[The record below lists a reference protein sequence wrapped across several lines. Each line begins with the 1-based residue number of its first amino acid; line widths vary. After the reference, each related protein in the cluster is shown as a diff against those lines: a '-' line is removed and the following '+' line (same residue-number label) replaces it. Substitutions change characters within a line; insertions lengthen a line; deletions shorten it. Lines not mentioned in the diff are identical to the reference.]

1 MYDAVPHT
9 RPLMV
14 TGSLGSAVP
23 LEGQSVPIQT
33 TQNTYQGPTTILN
46 VVSDA
51 ASQRGID
58 TMNIMVHLP
67 QYLQLEED
75 YAGTA
80 RMLEVLSAFYDIPP
94 ELLPKQRGERQ
105 YHEFSEAAERNS
117 ELKALISRLETYYD
131 SQTTTEGQAP
141 PLSPEIE
148 RFLENLDHGLDEP
161 QS

>member
-1 MYDAVPHT
+1 M
-9 RPLMV
+9 
-14 TGSLGSAVP
+14 S
-23 LEGQSVPIQT
+23 
-33 TQNTYQGPTTILN
+33 
-46 VVSDA
+46 
-51 ASQRGID
+51 
-58 TMNIMVHLP
+58 IMVHLP

-80 RMLEVLSAFYDIPP
+80 RMLEVLFAFYEIPP

-131 SQTTTEGQAP
+131 SQTTIEEQVP

-148 RFLENLDHGLDEP
+148 RFLENLDQGLDRP